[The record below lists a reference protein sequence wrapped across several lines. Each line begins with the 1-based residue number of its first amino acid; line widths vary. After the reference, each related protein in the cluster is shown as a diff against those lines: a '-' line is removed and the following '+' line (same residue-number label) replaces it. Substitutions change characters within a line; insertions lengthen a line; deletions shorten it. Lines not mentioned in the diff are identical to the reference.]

1 MNLLYT
7 AILVPSSKHNC
18 ARVGQARITGQ
29 DFQSLPEGVAGLSI
43 HVLLAHPVLLLWMS
57 GSNEVL
63 GISQTVG
70 GVS

>member
-1 MNLLYT
+1 MNLLDT
-7 AILVPSSKHNC
+7 AILEPGSKHNC
-18 ARVGQARITGQ
+18 ADVGKARITGQ
-29 DFQSLPEGVAGLSI
+29 DFQTLPEGVAGLPI

-63 GISQTVG
+63 SVSQTVG